1 MTEKI
6 IEEKK
11 IEDVAIIPT
20 VINTA
25 DDPNNLSVTSVG
37 PLPESADKVVKTA
50 EEERETPVIPETE
63 KKEEKKEE
71 KEEVKEPPKEKP
83 SEETP
88 PEKKIEEKPREKDPV
103 QRRIDEIT
111 KKRREAER
119 ESAFKDTKIAALEE
133 ELKKAK
139 SVIPQGE
146 KPKLES
152 FETETDYL
160 EALTDWKV
168 EQKFKVENE
177 KASKETA
184 SADEKKMIDETYQEL
199 DEKMEKGRNKYADFN
214 ELVLDEDLKIS
225 DSMVEA
231 ILLSDTAEDV
241 LYYLG
246 KHPEE
251 AADIAKLPKLKVAHE
266 LGKIEARLSI
276 PSLPL
281 PVKKKT
287 TNAPEPII
295 PLKTTGVTE
304 RDPAQMSPREY
315 RAWRERN
322 K

>member
-1 MTEKI
+1 M
-6 IEEKK
+6 EEKK
-11 IEDVAIIPT
+11 EEVKKVEDVSIVPIIVNT
-20 VINTA
+20 V
-25 DDPNNLSVTSVG
+25 DDPNNLSVSSIS
-37 PLPESADKVVKTA
+37 PLPESADKIVKTA
-50 EEERETPVIPETE
+50 EEERETQVIPETE

-71 KEEVKEPPKEKP
+71 VKEEIKEPPKKEP

-88 PEKKIEEKPREKDPV
+88 PEKRVEEKPREKDPV

-133 ELKKAK
+133 ELKKVK

-146 KPKLES
+146 EPKLEN
-152 FETETDYL
+152 FETESDYMK
-160 EALTDWKV
+160 ALATWTVKQELHVEREKV
-168 EQKFKVENE
+168 
-177 KASKETA
+177 SKETA

-231 ILLSDTAEDV
+231 ILFSDTAEDV

-251 AADIAKLPKLKVAHE
+251 SADIAKLPKLKVAHE
-266 LGKIEARLSI
+266 LGKIEERLST
-276 PSLPL
+276 PPPPL
-281 PVKKKT
+281 KKKT

-304 RDPAQMSPREY
+304 HDPAQMTPKEY